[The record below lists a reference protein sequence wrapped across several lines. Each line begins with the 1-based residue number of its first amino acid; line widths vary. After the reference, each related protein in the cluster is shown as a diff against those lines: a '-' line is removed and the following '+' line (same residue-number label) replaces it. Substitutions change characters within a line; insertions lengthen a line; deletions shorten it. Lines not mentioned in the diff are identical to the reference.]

1 MRCGNVVGY
10 QNIESADGSFSGGLT
25 FLTIGGT
32 DGQFTLADFKAI
44 GMDPYNDFV
53 QFLSTDNAAPYVYA
67 VYLDKDTYGEDL
79 EGWWDYFDVGGTPL
93 NEQSFANGTAFLVA
107 NGSGNQISFQYAG
120 QVATGTDCSIVIPE
134 GTGSPFICNPTP
146 VALTL
151 GQVTAVGMDP
161 YNDFFQYLSPSDASP
176 ITYAV
181 YLDKDTYGEDL
192 EGWWDYF
199 DVGGTPLNEEPL
211 AAGGALLGAVGS
223 GNEIVVTFPDP
234 LAKKAE

>member
-1 MRCGNVVGY
+1 M
-10 QNIESADGSFSGGLT
+10 T

-32 DGQFTLADFKAI
+32 AGQFTLADFTAI
-44 GMDPYNDFV
+44 GMDPYSDIV
-53 QFLSTDNAAPYVYA
+53 QFLSPEDASPYIFA
-67 VYLDKDTYGEDL
+67 VYLDKDTYGEEL
-79 EGWWDYFDVGGTPL
+79 EGWWDANDVGGTPL

-107 NGSGNQISFQYAG
+107 NGSGNTILFQYAG
-120 QVATGTDCSIVIPE
+120 QVATGTDCTIVVPE

-146 VALTL
+146 VELTL

-161 YNDFFQYLSPSDASP
+161 YSDIFQYLSKDDASP
-176 ITYAV
+176 VVFGV
-181 YLDKDTYGEDL
+181 YLDKDTYGEEL
-192 EGWWDYF
+192 EGWWDAS

-211 AAGGALLGAVGS
+211 AAGGALLGAIGS